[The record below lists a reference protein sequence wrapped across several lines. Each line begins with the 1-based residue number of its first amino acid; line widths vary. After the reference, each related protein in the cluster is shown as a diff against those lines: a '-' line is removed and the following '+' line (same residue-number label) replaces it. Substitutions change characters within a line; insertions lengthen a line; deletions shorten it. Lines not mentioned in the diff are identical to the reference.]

1 MPVALTYPGV
11 YIQEIPSGSRS
22 IGGVATSIAAFV
34 GGFSRGPLNSPVT
47 LFHVG
52 DFDTHLGGVHTDSET
67 SYAISQF
74 YLNGGGQAVA
84 VRVGGGT
91 TGDMIVQSWNGAT
104 SLSFI
109 AGRQI
114 QDALVED
121 PGRWNNHIRVDID
134 YLTSD
139 PANLFNL
146 LVTEIR
152 HVDGLEV
159 PVRSEAF
166 RNVSMVTTHPR
177 NVLSVVNDDSLMV
190 QLELP
195 DAGTDMPAPTGFYS
209 GVQTVNTYAD
219 MADNTTLQ
227 VDLGTGSHDVSI
239 VATTKPTTIAEA
251 ALMLQNAIR
260 DTRPEDPLWAQCQV
274 VVRADRIAIF
284 SGRNS
289 PEYRSGQMVS
299 INESA
304 GDAGTVLM
312 LLAGSAEANVQ
323 QYAMNNVVAG
333 HQTGATPGTDGVTP
347 TAEQLRGNRAL
358 RTGMYALED
367 IDLFNIMSI
376 PEASDLGSVAAMSS
390 VISPAISYCEEQRAF
405 LLIDPPDDVN
415 SVEEASD
422 WLDEVA
428 GAGLRHRNTAAYY
441 PRVQVPDPNN
451 ENRLRTIAPSGTVA
465 GLYARKDTESGVWT
479 AAAGITAGLR
489 NVISFNHSLTNNE
502 IGLLNPIGLN
512 CLRNGGISGNIA
524 WGVRTLRGADA
535 LASEWAYIPV
545 RRTALFIEESLFR
558 GLQWAVFQPNDE
570 PLWSEIRIAVT
581 NFMQGLFR
589 QKAFQGSAP
598 EQAFL
603 VKCDAETTTPADRAA
618 GRVNV
623 LVGFAPKNPAEFVVV
638 SLQLMNNSGS

>member
-91 TGDMIVQSWNGAT
+91 TGDMTVQSWNGLT
-104 SLSFI
+104 SLRFT
-109 AGRQI
+109 AGRQV

-146 LVTEIR
+146 SVSEIR
-152 HVDGLEV
+152 HVDGVEV
-159 PVRSEAF
+159 PVRSETF
-166 RNVSMVTTHPR
+166 SNVSMMTTHPR
-177 NVLSVVNDDSLMV
+177 YVLSVVNDDSLMV
-190 QLELP
+190 QLRLP
-195 DAGTDMPAPTGFYS
+195 APGTDMPAPTGFYS
-209 GVQTVNTYAD
+209 GVQDTTTYAA
-219 MADNTTLQ
+219 MADANTLQ
-227 VDLGTGSHDVSI
+227 VDLGTGAFDV
-239 VATTKPTTIAEA
+239 VVDATTKPTTIAEA
-251 ALMLQNAIR
+251 ALMIQNAIR
-260 DTRPEDPLWAQCQV
+260 DTRPADPLWAQCQV
-274 VVRADRIAIF
+274 VVRGDRMAIF
-284 SGRNS
+284 SGRSS
-289 PEYRSGQMVS
+289 PDYRSGQVVS
-299 INESA
+299 VAESV
-304 GDAGTVLM
+304 GDAGSVLM
-312 LLAGSAEANVQ
+312 LVGSTEANVQ

-333 HQTGATPGTDGVTP
+333 HQTAATAGTDGIAP
-347 TAEQLRGNRAL
+347 TAAQLRGNRNL
-358 RTGMYALED
+358 RTGIYALED
-367 IDLFNIMSI
+367 VDLFNIMMI

-479 AAAGITAGLR
+479 AAAGITASLR
-489 NVISFNHSLTNNE
+489 NVVSFNHALTNNE
-502 IGLLNPIGLN
+502 IGLLNPVGLN

-524 WGVRTLRGADA
+524 WGARTLRGADA